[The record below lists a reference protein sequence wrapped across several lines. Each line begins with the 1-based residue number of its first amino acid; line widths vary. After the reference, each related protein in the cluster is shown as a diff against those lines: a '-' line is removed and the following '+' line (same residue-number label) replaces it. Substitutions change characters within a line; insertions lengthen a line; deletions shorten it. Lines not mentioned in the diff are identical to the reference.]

1 MIGNSVA
8 SEHIQRFLGKRTLTD
23 SKIKRVSAPR
33 GDSRLEIDYELYP
46 RVNKVLGQ
54 FFPDVFDW
62 CEDFL
67 VGR

>member
-23 SKIKRVSAPR
+23 SKLRRVSVPR
-33 GDSRLEIDYELYP
+33 IRDSRLEIDYELYS

-62 CEDFL
+62 CEDF
-67 VGR
+67 